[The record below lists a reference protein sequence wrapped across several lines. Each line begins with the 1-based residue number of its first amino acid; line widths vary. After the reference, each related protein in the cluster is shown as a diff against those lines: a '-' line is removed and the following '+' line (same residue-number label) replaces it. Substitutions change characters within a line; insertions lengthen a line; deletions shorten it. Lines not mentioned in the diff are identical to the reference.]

1 MEHHIPTHRCFG
13 EWKYLMVDN
22 GKECQG
28 MQYPGN
34 EKFLPVD
41 ENTWGQVS
49 VQWRLDF
56 SGGRRETQPLS
67 GGLVVCKSL
76 DRLFQL
82 SKWVVFGMIVL
93 NAFVI
98 IDHQISI
105 YMKRATSWSMFLP
118 KLKHIWKYLPFEKGK
133 EKHAIEK
140 TTSNQV
146 VTLANF

>member
-56 SGGRRETQPLS
+56 SGGRRGDIGRDDGDDQE
-67 GGLVVCKSL
+67 G
-76 DRLFQL
+76 
-82 SKWVVFGMIVL
+82 
-93 NAFVI
+93 
-98 IDHQISI
+98 
-105 YMKRATSWSMFLP
+105 
-118 KLKHIWKYLPFEKGK
+118 
-133 EKHAIEK
+133 
-140 TTSNQV
+140 
-146 VTLANF
+146 

>member
-1 MEHHIPTHRCFG
+1 
-13 EWKYLMVDN
+13 MVDN

-56 SGGRRETQPLS
+56 SGGRRETQPQS

-76 DRLFQL
+76 DRLF
-82 SKWVVFGMIVL
+82 
-93 NAFVI
+93 
-98 IDHQISI
+98 
-105 YMKRATSWSMFLP
+105 
-118 KLKHIWKYLPFEKGK
+118 
-133 EKHAIEK
+133 
-140 TTSNQV
+140 
-146 VTLANF
+146 

>member
-13 EWKYLMVDN
+13 EWKYSMVDN

-56 SGGRRETQPLS
+56 SGGRRGDIGRDDGDDQE
-67 GGLVVCKSL
+67 G
-76 DRLFQL
+76 
-82 SKWVVFGMIVL
+82 
-93 NAFVI
+93 
-98 IDHQISI
+98 
-105 YMKRATSWSMFLP
+105 
-118 KLKHIWKYLPFEKGK
+118 
-133 EKHAIEK
+133 
-140 TTSNQV
+140 
-146 VTLANF
+146 